1 MLTPLPS
8 SKWDYDAA
16 GHLLVR
22 AGFGG
27 SQAEIQDLADRGIQ
41 PSIEKLL
48 NSVPTEP
55 TPPTWAYPNSLKDL
69 VDQIRSSTT
78 PEEKVKARQAFNQAN
93 RAQMEELVQWW
104 TQQMTDTNAP
114 LLEKMTLFWHGHFAT
129 SATKVRPA

>member
-8 SKWDYDAA
+8 SKWEYDAA

-27 SQAEIQDLADRGIQ
+27 SRAEIQDLADRGIQ

-55 TPPTWAYPNSLKDL
+55 TPPSWVYPNRLKDL
-69 VDQIRSSTT
+69 VDRIRSSTSPVET
-78 PEEKVKARQAFNQAN
+78 VTARQAFKQAH
-93 RAQMEELVQWW
+93 REQIEELVQWW
-104 TQQMTDTNAP
+104 THLMTDSNAP
-114 LLEKMTLFWHGHFAT
+114 LLENIPTFQLSPFHP
-129 SATKVRPA
+129 RP